1 VPIYGWFTEAFDTP
15 DLQDEK
21 TLLAKLE

>member
-15 DLQDEK
+15 DLQDAK